1 MTVYPAG
8 PAQMPPLD
16 FDILLNSPQEPVE
29 EVATTDETPTSPIKF
44 YTDAYLYPDYSS
56 RADIDRGC
64 GYPTDWDDED
74 FTGMQISSNSLTD
87 HSQSYAFLCADSE

>member
-56 RADIDRGC
+56 QADRAVATRR
-64 GYPTDWDDED
+64 
-74 FTGMQISSNSLTD
+74 TGTTKTPQG
-87 HSQSYAFLCADSE
+87 